1 MPLFLF
7 AHTMEVVGS
16 AVHLMLVVMF
26 DCSVH
31 MHISPT
37 AHNAPIFRS
46 LCIKCRTRATRTF
59 GETTQETSVWQ
70 QLTARQV
77 TAMAVVGL
85 GLGRWA
91 GVGGEGTL
99 VEVALIVEERM
110 AHQAGVRVGV
120 QVGVQV
126 GMMVGMMITTVVAIM
141 VRSIMERGRM
151 KKKMRMWGRREE
163 GGAMMAATIQGEL
176 EARAKRT

>member
-1 MPLFLF
+1 
-7 AHTMEVVGS
+7 
-16 AVHLMLVVMF
+16 
-26 DCSVH
+26 
-31 MHISPT
+31 
-37 AHNAPIFRS
+37 
-46 LCIKCRTRATRTF
+46 
-59 GETTQETSVWQ
+59 
-70 QLTARQV
+70 
-77 TAMAVVGL
+77 MAVVGL

-110 AHQAGVRVGV
+110 ARYQAGVRVGV

-151 KKKMRMWGRREE
+151 KKKMMMWGRREE